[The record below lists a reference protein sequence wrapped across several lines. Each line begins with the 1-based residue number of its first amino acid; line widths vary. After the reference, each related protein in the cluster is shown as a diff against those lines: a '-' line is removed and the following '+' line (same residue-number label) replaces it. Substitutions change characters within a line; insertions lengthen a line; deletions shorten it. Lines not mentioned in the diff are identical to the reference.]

1 MAFVSVNGTRLAYD
15 EAGAGPA
22 VVLVHGDLADRR
34 TWDDQF
40 DALAT
45 DHRTVRY
52 DRRGHGD
59 SETPV
64 EPFSHHQDLLG
75 LMKALEIEEAVLIG
89 NSGGG
94 GHAVEAALA
103 APDRVAGLV
112 LACAGVPG
120 LPWPDSFIEQAR
132 ARVGSTVPDERRARY
147 RSGGGADMPE
157 LEADL
162 DAYATA
168 HIRWMVAG
176 PDRTEHDLPQ
186 EAWDLSV
193 AMFRDRLR
201 REWTEPQHAGTL
213 PERPA
218 HERLG
223 EVLAPTLVVN
233 GQSDVPEIQEVS
245 RLLGSRVP
253 NARIVELPATGHAPQ
268 LERPAEFTALV
279 RGFLGEIE
287 AR

>member
-1 MAFVSVNGTRLAYD
+1 MAFARVNGTLLAYD

-40 DALAT
+40 DALTT
-45 DHRTVRY
+45 DHRAVRY

-64 EPFSHHQDLLG
+64 EPFAHHQDLLG
-75 LMKALEIEEAVLIG
+75 LMEALEIEEAVLVG

-112 LACAGVPG
+112 LVCAGIRD
-120 LPWPDSFIEQAR
+120 LPLPDSFIEQAR
-132 ARVGSTVPDERRARY
+132 ARVGSTVPGERRARY
-147 RSGGGADMPE
+147 RSGDGAGMPE

-162 DAYATA
+162 DAYVTA
-168 HIRWMVAG
+168 HIRWTVAG
-176 PDRTEHDLPQ
+176 PDRTEHDLPRA
-186 EAWDLSV
+186 AWDLSV

-201 REWTEPQHAGTL
+201 REWTESQHAAAP
-213 PERPA
+213 PERPV

-223 EVLAPTLVVN
+223 EVSAPTLAVN

-245 RLLGSRVP
+245 RLLASRIP
-253 NARIVELPATGHAPQ
+253 NARLVELPATGHAPQ